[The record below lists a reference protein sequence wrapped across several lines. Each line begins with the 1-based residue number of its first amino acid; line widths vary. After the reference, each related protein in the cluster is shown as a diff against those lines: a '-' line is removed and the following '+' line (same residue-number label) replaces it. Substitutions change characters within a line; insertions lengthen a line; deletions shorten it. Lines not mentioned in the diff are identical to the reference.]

1 MTTTRPSR
9 PVVLLRPVP
18 GTSPI
23 HGLWAGTKLVVVL
36 VVSLLLAFYPGWSA
50 IGLVTLLVAV
60 AIGVARIPLGAV
72 PSIPWYLWAL
82 IALGGITAALAGGAP
97 VLQVWSVHLGLGGL
111 LNFLRITV
119 LSFVL
124 LALGGLVSWTTN
136 VADIAPAVAFPSA
149 MISRM
154 VIRGF
159 RDE

>member
-23 HGLWAGTKLVVVL
+23 HGLWAGTKLVVVF

-60 AIGVARIPLGAV
+60 AIGLARIPLGAV

-97 VLQVWSVHLGLGGL
+97 VLQVWSVHFGLGGL
-111 LNFLRITV
+111 LRLLSDLRRNTGLTV
-119 LSFVL
+119 VVISHDFVGLEELCPRTLNLSDGVL
-124 LALGGLVSWTTN
+124 T
-136 VADIAPAVAFPSA
+136 PAVGDVS
-149 MISRM
+149 
-154 VIRGF
+154 
-159 RDE
+159 